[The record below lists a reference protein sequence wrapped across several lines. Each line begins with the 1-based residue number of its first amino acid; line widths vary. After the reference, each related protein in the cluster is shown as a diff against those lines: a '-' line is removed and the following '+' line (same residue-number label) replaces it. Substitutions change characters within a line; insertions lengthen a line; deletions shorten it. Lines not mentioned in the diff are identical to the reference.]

1 MEYSTPDSKGFLVA
15 SSKMELCEEKRL
27 PHSHMVINTLALGHL
42 AYPELCWQVALT
54 FCGLQARKHLKHWH
68 TGDKEAIDFPV
79 IAWDHNSSPAVG
91 NHSTSWTN
99 ADNPFLSFLLFVFVC
114 LCFFFF
120 HTDTFY
126 TDKDLRTLCFWM
138 PCRDRLYFY
147 EEFMWF
153 GSKINEA
160 SGFEIWTNCYVVWKS
175 ISFLS
180 FKMWL
185 FLLIVFQFFSIEGA
199 RIDWRFLANIKMHCP
214 IRRIFVFLLSLFLSL
229 YLPSESIQMTTELND
244 KLTCFE
250 LHS

>member
-1 MEYSTPDSKGFLVA
+1 MLSHKDLFFPSGKIALMEYSTPYPKGFLVA

-114 LCFFFF
+114 LCFFSS
-120 HTDTFY
+120 
-126 TDKDLRTLCFWM
+126 TLTHSI
-138 PCRDRLYFY
+138 LY
-147 EEFMWF
+147 
-153 GSKINEA
+153 
-160 SGFEIWTNCYVVWKS
+160 S
-175 ISFLS
+175 IY
-180 FKMWL
+180 
-185 FLLIVFQFFSIEGA
+185 IY
-199 RIDWRFLANIKMHCP
+199 IDI
-214 IRRIFVFLLSLFLSL
+214 
-229 YLPSESIQMTTELND
+229 
-244 KLTCFE
+244 
-250 LHS
+250 